1 MAQSLPSC
9 GKWRRKIP
17 KPRPFPVLLNRLRLR
32 ISFSIFIRFNSPVS
46 GWVREEEPILIDD
59 HFFILQV
66 LSFLCFHD
74 YCLLFLLLSGAETPC
89 FLSYT
94 KFDSPSIFL
103 SLKFSRFLLKRPV
116 SADQLFRYLDAIHG
130 RGGDPPCIACPFPTW
145 KKAANRTFKRFISGN
160 PNRR

>member
-1 MAQSLPSC
+1 MAPEDTKTTSFPCPLKSL
-9 GKWRRKIP
+9 K
-17 KPRPFPVLLNRLRLR
+17 VR

-46 GWVREEEPILIDD
+46 GWVREEEPILMT
-59 HFFILQV
+59 ILF
-66 LSFLCFHD
+66 LSFRFFRSCASMIL
-74 YCLLFLLLSGAETPC
+74 LLFLLLSGAETPC